1 MKPTPEN
8 QEQVIVRTHRM
19 VVWHGTYLGEDSR
32 YMALARARRIT
43 PDILAAAE
51 ISHFANFGTSK
62 SLPPTVECVR
72 IPIVEVAEVI
82 KPSGACSVSVMNA
95 TSTQTRR
102 ESELSILHRATD
114 ADVNPYQS
122 TFGT

>member
-1 MKPTPEN
+1 
-8 QEQVIVRTHRM
+8 M
-19 VVWHGTYLGEDSR
+19 VVWHGTYAGEDSR
-32 YMALARARRIT
+32 YMVLTSARRVT

-62 SLPPTVECVR
+62 SLPPSVECVR
-72 IPIVEVAEVI
+72 IPIGEVAEII
-82 KPSGACSVSVMNA
+82 KPSGTCSVSVMNA

-102 ESELSILHRATD
+102 EAELSILHRATD

-122 TFGT
+122 TYGT